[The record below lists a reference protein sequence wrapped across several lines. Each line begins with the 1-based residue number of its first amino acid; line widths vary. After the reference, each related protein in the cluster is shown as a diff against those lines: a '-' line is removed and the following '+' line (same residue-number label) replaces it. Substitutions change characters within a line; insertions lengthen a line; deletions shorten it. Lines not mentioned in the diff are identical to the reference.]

1 MTDREK
7 EKEKGMEMEMEKGME
22 RGMMVIGAMVKVM
35 DGY

>member
-7 EKEKGMEMEMEKGME
+7 EKEKGMEMEKGME